1 MSESWERPEKP
12 LDQIINL
19 PNHTVISNPHQ
30 RKGVGGRPALIVNH
44 SKYHV
49 RNLTQSLIEIPWGV
63 EATWALISP
72 KNVTSDSKIKRIAMC
87 SVYSKPDSRKKSLLL
102 DHVNVAYNIISSKY
116 GKGLHFIIAGDTND
130 LKLDNILNISPNLKQ
145 LVSGATRLSPP
156 AMLDP
161 IISTLGRYY
170 QLPVCLPP
178 LDPDPESNGS
188 PSDHLIVLM
197 KPLNSINNKPAR
209 VFKEVTVR
217 PLTTSGLEKFK
228 VWIQSQDW
236 ADIINLKSVDD
247 KADALHSMVLSRLD
261 EFCPEKKRKLSS
273 DDCPWFTEQLKKLDR
288 KKRREYNQNRRS
300 QKYLRL
306 KRIFDRKV
314 LKEKKLFKS
323 RMIDEVMIA
332 HDSQWYS
339 ALKRI
344 SNYGQ
349 EKGEP
354 LQVEEII
361 HLTDKQQAEAIA
373 DSLSAISN
381 EYQPVNK
388 DEIKIPPFHHSDIP
402 QIPSKKIPAKNK
414 NE

>member
-1 MSESWERPEKP
+1 M
-12 LDQIINL
+12 
-19 PNHTVISNPHQ
+19 
-30 RKGVGGRPALIVNH
+30 
-44 SKYHV
+44 
-49 RNLTQSLIEIPWGV
+49 
-63 EATWALISP
+63 
-72 KNVTSDSKIKRIAMC
+72 
-87 SVYSKPDSRKKSLLL
+87 
-102 DHVNVAYNIISSKY
+102 
-116 GKGLHFIIAGDTND
+116 
-130 LKLDNILNISPNLKQ
+130 
-145 LVSGATRLSPP
+145 
-156 AMLDP
+156 
-161 IISTLGRYY
+161 
-170 QLPVCLPP
+170 
-178 LDPDPESNGS
+178 
-188 PSDHLIVLM
+188 
-197 KPLNSINNKPAR
+197 
-209 VFKEVTVR
+209 R
-217 PLTTSGLEKFK
+217 PLTTSGLEKFR

-288 KKRREYNQNRRS
+288 KKRREYNRNRRS

-323 RMIDEVMIA
+323 RMIDEVMNA

-339 ALKRI
+339 AFKRI

-388 DEIKIPPFHHSDIP
+388 DEI
-402 QIPSKKIPAKNK
+402 QIPT
-414 NE
+414 